1 MDLMGVSR
9 LRMVLNRI
17 LCAGQ
22 YAAWMSR
29 AQVRKT
35 KVAFGFGT
43 VIERFCDR
51 EENRY
56 VC

>member
-1 MDLMGVSR
+1 VDLMGVSR

-22 YAAWMSR
+22 CAAWMSR